1 MPDRSARTGDPF
13 DDFVKLIAQVQFP
26 AFPGADK
33 LVAANLRNMD
43 ALSAAN
49 RIALECAQTVA
60 NRQMEI
66 MHQAMTELS
75 EGLQAIST
83 PRAPQA
89 NTPEA
94 TDVFKRIYEHA
105 VANTRELSDLIQ
117 RCNRKALD
125 PLHKRFIDAVDEIG
139 SVSEAG
145 W

>member
-1 MPDRSARTGDPF
+1 MPDRSNKTGDPF
-13 DDFVKLIAQVQFP
+13 DDFVKLIAQMQFP
-26 AFPGADK
+26 PFSGADK
-33 LVAANLRNMD
+33 LLKAGLRNMD
-43 ALSAAN
+43 ALSAATS
-49 RIALECAQTVA
+49 IALEGAQSVA

-75 EGLQAIST
+75 EGMQALST

-94 TDVFKRIYEHA
+94 TDAFKRVYEHA

-139 SVSEAG
+139 SMGEAG